1 MNRLSRPGNT
11 DPNKRALGKPGG
23 IQRNNALKEKYSGK
37 KFILLFL
44 VTLSFGFLTY
54 AQDAPQA
61 ADKQVVLETSMGTI
75 AIEIYP
81 DAAPVFVERFRKS
94 IREGLYAGTIFHR
107 PVAMALIQGG
117 DPLTFNPDM
126 RSDFGKGGLMQFEVE
141 ENDLPHQRG
150 SVAIV
155 SIPGESNSAGTQ
167 FFICVTDQP
176 QLDGQFAVFG
186 QVVEGI
192 AVVEELSLLPVDP
205 NGIVIDRAVITRTY
219 ERDPPPPEK
228 LPFEGVTAQEM
239 AGYEAVVTT
248 NLGDFVIQFFP
259 DSAPENVRRFLR
271 FSELG
276 LYDGT
281 LFHRV
286 VPGFVVQGGAIFT
299 REEPL
304 ESKYADLIVPVK
316 GEFSFRKHVR
326 GIVSMA
332 RGEDPDSGVDSFFIV
347 LDHQESLDGKYSVF
361 GEVVRG
367 IDTVDGISQAPVLG
381 EKPISDI
388 RIERIT
394 VRPIE

>member
-1 MNRLSRPGNT
+1 
-11 DPNKRALGKPGG
+11 
-23 IQRNNALKEKYSGK
+23 
-37 KFILLFL
+37 
-44 VTLSFGFLTY
+44 
-54 AQDAPQA
+54 
-61 ADKQVVLETSMGTI
+61 
-75 AIEIYP
+75 
-81 DAAPVFVERFRKS
+81 
-94 IREGLYAGTIFHR
+94 
-107 PVAMALIQGG
+107 
-117 DPLTFNPDM
+117 
-126 RSDFGKGGLMQFEVE
+126 
-141 ENDLPHQRG
+141 
-150 SVAIV
+150 
-155 SIPGESNSAGTQ
+155 
-167 FFICVTDQP
+167 
-176 QLDGQFAVFG
+176 
-186 QVVEGI
+186 
-192 AVVEELSLLPVDP
+192 
-205 NGIVIDRAVITRTY
+205 
-219 ERDPPPPEK
+219 
-228 LPFEGVTAQEM
+228 M
-239 AGYEAVVTT
+239 AGYEAVVST
-248 NLGDFVIQFFP
+248 NLGDFVIHFFP
-259 DSAPENVRRFLR
+259 DSASENVRRFLR

-299 REEPL
+299 RKEPL

-332 RGEDPDSGVDSFFIV
+332 RGEDPDSAVDSFFIV